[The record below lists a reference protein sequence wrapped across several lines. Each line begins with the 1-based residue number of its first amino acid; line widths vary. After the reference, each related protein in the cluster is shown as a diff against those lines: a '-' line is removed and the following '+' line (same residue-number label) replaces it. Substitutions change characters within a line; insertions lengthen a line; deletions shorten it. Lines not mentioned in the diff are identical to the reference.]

1 MTMKDLIEK
10 LKNQKQ
16 PTDGRLIQRRDNY
29 VKAVAQLIVDIQ
41 KWLEPAARDNIM
53 TLSVSTVD
61 RTEEDLG
68 TYPVQELTIR
78 LVNRDGLIVKI
89 EPIGAMIVG
98 TVGSRRGRPV
108 ANLRGRVELSCG
120 PMRIPFGLT
129 ESGVWKAIPL
139 QGEPR
144 EVDEQTF
151 AEILGEVLLDG

>member
-41 KWLEPAARDNIM
+41 KWLEPAVRDNIM

-61 RTEEDLG
+61 RTEEDIG

-78 LVNRDGLIVKI
+78 LVNRDGLIGKI
-89 EPIGAMIVG
+89 ESIGAMIVG

-120 PMRIPFGLT
+120 PMRLPFGLT
-129 ESGVWKAIPL
+129 DTGTWQAIPL